1 MQNTFFSCLQNNGVR
16 YYIGGHEHIFNR
28 AIVASPNGLSKV
40 QNITNCASST
50 KFYEP
55 KQPDNVDFKGQK
67 YRQTQVAQETH
78 HIGYTICTVDGPRVN
93 FDYYSDNFGN
103 WQEDNAWPDGSSSR
117 ITPPITF
124 VKKQSWGYGLNGKEF
139 MISNN
144 QSYTSVVDMF
154 QGTTAKI
161 LSGVNDCMSTD
172 FEGRPLTKLITT
184 GWGGE
189 KCDALFRSEL
199 LTLWGMADFGSPEET
214 DIYTLQL
221 SYNPSTTG
229 ACAIM
234 SQNDDG
240 TWTNAI
246 AKNIG
251 GTKKFIAGPFKN
263 SYTTPGMYGIDFASK
278 TVWAVI
284 NHPGTFAV
292 RVSSDGD
299 QDGDGDVDDDDVAIV
314 VAHRGFTSAEFPA
327 SDLDYDG
334 KITVL
339 DARKAVLLKTVN

>member
-1 MQNTFFSCLQNNGVR
+1 LGHQNLIGEIHTNCLFSGYANDNIDMQNTFFSCLQNNGVR

-78 HIGYTICTVDGPRVN
+78 HIGYTICTVDG
-93 FDYYSDNFGN
+93 
-103 WQEDNAWPDGSSSR
+103 
-117 ITPPITF
+117 
-124 VKKQSWGYGLNGKEF
+124 L
-139 MISNN
+139 
-144 QSYTSVVDMF
+144 
-154 QGTTAKI
+154 
-161 LSGVNDCMSTD
+161 
-172 FEGRPLTKLITT
+172 
-184 GWGGE
+184 
-189 KCDALFRSEL
+189 
-199 LTLWGMADFGSPEET
+199 
-214 DIYTLQL
+214 
-221 SYNPSTTG
+221 
-229 ACAIM
+229 
-234 SQNDDG
+234 
-240 TWTNAI
+240 
-246 AKNIG
+246 
-251 GTKKFIAGPFKN
+251 
-263 SYTTPGMYGIDFASK
+263 
-278 TVWAVI
+278 
-284 NHPGTFAV
+284 